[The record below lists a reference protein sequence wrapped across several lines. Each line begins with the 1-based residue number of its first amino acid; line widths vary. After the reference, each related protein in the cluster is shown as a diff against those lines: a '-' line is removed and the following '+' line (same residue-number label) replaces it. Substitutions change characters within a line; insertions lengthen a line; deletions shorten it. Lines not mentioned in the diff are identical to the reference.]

1 MIAGVAGLVAAAI
14 GLYTMLYAIG
24 YFQYL
29 GGKRKSSIPPISK
42 QDLIDKILTLNN
54 SSKPYR
60 IVKGTNTDL
69 VAEWKIADAEWY
81 GILNKNGLRQ
91 AYRAFLLVDEQRH
104 SVRCCEELGTISWT
118 LGLNGPIPTAEYNR
132 AFFRGRILYKKEY
145 AKGYGLKQLAPP
157 QAGRIYDYKF
167 DINEIRGSVIVTVEE
182 NGWEWV
188 PVTAMR
194 HATYP
199 QT

>member
-91 AYRAFLLVDEQRH
+91 AYRAFLLVDEQRY
-104 SVRCCEELGTISWT
+104 SVRCCEELGIISWT
-118 LGLNGPIPTAEYNR
+118 LGLNGPSPTVKYNR
-132 AFFRGRILYKKEY
+132 TFFRGRILYKKE
-145 AKGYGLKQLAPP
+145 
-157 QAGRIYDYKF
+157 
-167 DINEIRGSVIVTVEE
+167 
-182 NGWEWV
+182 
-188 PVTAMR
+188 
-194 HATYP
+194 
-199 QT
+199 